1 MSVPFSRFS
10 EYFLVVAKSGNLRKA
25 ADQLFISA
33 SAVHRQIA
41 LAEEELGVLLFER
54 LPNGLKLTLAGELLY
69 ADLLR
74 WQKEFKLTCVR
85 FDEIQGL
92 KRGSIEFGLI
102 AALSEGFVIDALTSL
117 QTEYPWLTFNI
128 HTNGSDEI
136 VEKIINTEIDFGLIL
151 DPILNAQLEVLSFIE
166 IPLGFVMS
174 PEHPL
179 AKNKKLNLSDTIE
192 YRHIIADRP
201 LVIHERVM
209 AIYKKQSFIP
219 AFETSTNDIHLMISM
234 LKRNMG
240 ISIMSYLDV
249 YSAVKNQDLVFI
261 PIVDRAVQPL
271 TLALCAGS
279 RRQLSRIS
287 KLLIQSLMQNMES
300 IKADF

>member
-1 MSVPFSRFS
+1 
-10 EYFLVVAKSGNLRKA
+10 
-25 ADQLFISA
+25 
-33 SAVHRQIA
+33 
-41 LAEEELGVLLFER
+41 
-54 LPNGLKLTLAGELLY
+54 
-69 ADLLR
+69 
-74 WQKEFKLTCVR
+74 
-85 FDEIQGL
+85 
-92 KRGSIEFGLI
+92 
-102 AALSEGFVIDALTSL
+102 
-117 QTEYPWLTFNI
+117 
-128 HTNGSDEI
+128 
-136 VEKIINTEIDFGLIL
+136 
-151 DPILNAQLEVLSFIE
+151 
-166 IPLGFVMS
+166 MS

-209 AIYKKQSFIP
+209 AIYKKQNFIP

>member
-1 MSVPFSRFS
+1 MSAPFSRFS

-74 WQKEFKLTCVR
+74 WQKEFKQTCVR

-209 AIYKKQSFIP
+209 AIYKKQNFIP

-234 LKRNMG
+234 LKR
-240 ISIMSYLDV
+240 IMSYLDV

-261 PIVDRAVQPL
+261 QIVDRAVQPL